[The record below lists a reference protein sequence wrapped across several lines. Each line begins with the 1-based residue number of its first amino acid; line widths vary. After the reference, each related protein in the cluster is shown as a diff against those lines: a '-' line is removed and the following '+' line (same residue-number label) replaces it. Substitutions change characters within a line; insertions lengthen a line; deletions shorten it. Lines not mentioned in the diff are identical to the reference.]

1 MTDTKHSPPP
11 AKPPAPRRP
20 NHWSARF
27 PLIVGFG
34 ALLILLGGF
43 GSWSARSTIA
53 GAIVASGQVEVE
65 QNRQVVQHPDGGV
78 VEAVHVR
85 EGDTVKAGDPLL
97 TLDATLLQS
106 ELNAAEGQLF
116 EIMARRARLA
126 AERDGEDSVTFPAA
140 LQEATR
146 RSPVVGDLVQGQT
159 RLFRARRQS
168 LAQRVEQLGR
178 RKAQIAS
185 QIEGIE
191 AQKAAIARQVDLV
204 GTELAAQQSL
214 LDRQLAQA
222 SRVLTLQREEARL
235 EGELGEL
242 TASGAEAEGKITE
255 LDIEI
260 LKMESQR
267 REEAITQT
275 RDLQY
280 REVEIAETVAALRER
295 LARLDIRAP
304 MAGVIYGLEVFAPR
318 SVIRAADPVLYIVP
332 QDRPLIVSSRI
343 MPLDVDEVYVGQP
356 VTLRFPVFDQRVT
369 PELSGRV
376 SRISA
381 DAFTDR
387 ESQASFYRAEIRL
400 DPREIEKLDQMTLL
414 PGMPVEAFIRTADRT
429 PIAYLI
435 EPLADYFSRAF
446 RES

>member
-1 MTDTKHSPPP
+1 M
-11 AKPPAPRRP
+11 AGRGNRA
-20 NHWSARF
+20 WSARM
-27 PLIVGFG
+27 PLAIGFG

-43 GSWSARSTIA
+43 GTWSARSTIA
-53 GAIVASGQVEVE
+53 GAIVAEGRVEVE

-85 EGDTVKAGDPLL
+85 EGDSVQAGDPLL
-97 TLDATLLQS
+97 TLDATLLRS
-106 ELNAAEGQLF
+106 ELNATEGQLY

-126 AERDGEDSVTFPAA
+126 AERDGQDAVVFPPELIAAQAENPVVEDLIEGQRRLF
-140 LQEATR
+140 EARR
-146 RSPVVGDLVQGQT
+146 RSLG
-159 RLFRARRQS
+159 
-168 LAQRVEQLGR
+168 QRVEQLGR
-178 RKAQIAS
+178 RKAQIGS
-185 QIEGIE
+185 QIEGVE
-191 AQKAAIARQVDLV
+191 AQKTAIARQVELV
-204 GTELAAQQSL
+204 RQELAAQQSL

-235 EGELGEL
+235 EGVLGEL
-242 TASGAEAEGKITE
+242 TASAAEAEGRITE
-255 LDIEI
+255 LEIEI
-260 LKMESQR
+260 LTLESTR
-267 REEAITQT
+267 REEAIAQT

-280 REVEIAETVAALRER
+280 REVEMAEQRASLRER

-304 MAGVIYGLEVFAPR
+304 TAGVIYGLEVFAPR

-343 MPLDVDEVYVGQP
+343 TPLDVDEVFVGQE
-356 VTLRFPVFDQRVT
+356 VTLRFPVFDRRIT
-369 PELSGRV
+369 PELSGKV
-376 SRISA
+376 TRISA

-387 ESQASFYRAEIRL
+387 ESQVSFYRAEIRL
-400 DPREIEKLDQMTLL
+400 DPREIEKLDDMTLI

-429 PIAYLI
+429 PLAYLI

>member
-11 AKPPAPRRP
+11 AKPFAPRRP

-235 EGELGEL
+235 EG
-242 TASGAEAEGKITE
+242 K
-255 LDIEI
+255 
-260 LKMESQR
+260 
-267 REEAITQT
+267 
-275 RDLQY
+275 
-280 REVEIAETVAALRER
+280 
-295 LARLDIRAP
+295 
-304 MAGVIYGLEVFAPR
+304 
-318 SVIRAADPVLYIVP
+318 SVV
-332 QDRPLIVSSRI
+332 
-343 MPLDVDEVYVGQP
+343 
-356 VTLRFPVFDQRVT
+356 
-369 PELSGRV
+369 
-376 SRISA
+376 
-381 DAFTDR
+381 
-387 ESQASFYRAEIRL
+387 
-400 DPREIEKLDQMTLL
+400 
-414 PGMPVEAFIRTADRT
+414 
-429 PIAYLI
+429 
-435 EPLADYFSRAF
+435 
-446 RES
+446 